1 MFFFFVAR
9 PVISEKPETVE
20 WPVSRLARF
29 SCGVEGIPKP
39 KVTWYKNGQRITK
52 SNGKYQVGQ
61 RSKLTYSA

>member
-1 MFFFFVAR
+1 
-9 PVISEKPETVE
+9 
-20 WPVSRLARF
+20 VSRLARF